1 MSDAGARCG
10 RGGEAVAYWC
20 AARLL
25 ARHEAYALHCLSAAG
40 YVSYYPRLR
49 VRRARFGRKIETHP
63 PLFPGYAFIAIELQ
77 WHTARWCPCVIGLIM
92 DGPVPARV
100 CDDIIA
106 EIKGRER
113 GGLVELPKPPG
124 LHAGDR
130 VRFLS
135 GPFAGHLGLYAG
147 MKPRQRVEVLL
158 QLLGSMQRVT
168 LPRGA
173 VELIRCT
180 P

>member
-25 ARHEAYALHCLSAAG
+25 ARHEAYALHCLALRG
-40 YVSYYPRLR
+40 YATYLPRLR
-49 VRRARFGRKIETHP
+49 EHRVVRGRKVESYP
-63 PLFPGYAFIAIELQ
+63 PLFPGYCFVVIELQ
-77 WHTARWCPCVIGLIM
+77 WHTAGWAPGTN
-92 DGPVPARV
+92 
-100 CDDIIA
+100 
-106 EIKGRER
+106 
-113 GGLVELPKPPG
+113 GLVMSGNLPVRVPDAVIADLRAREVDGYVQLPKPRE
-124 LHAGDR
+124 LRRGDR
-130 VRFLS
+130 VCVTHGLL
-135 GPFAGHLGLYAG
+135 AGQLGIYAG
-147 MKPRQRVEVLL
+147 MKPHQRVEVLL

-173 VELIRCT
+173 IELTRCT

>member
-1 MSDAGARCG
+1 MS
-10 RGGEAVAYWC
+10 YWC
-20 AARLL
+20 AARLQ
-25 ARHEAYALHCLSAAG
+25 AQHEQYALHCLGVAG
-40 YVSYYPRLR
+40 YQSYYPRLR
-49 VRRARFGRKIETHP
+49 VRRARFGRKVEILP

-77 WHTARWCPCVIGLIM
+77 WHAARWCPCVINLIM
-92 DGPVPARV
+92 DGAAPAHVPDNV
-100 CDDIIA
+100 IA
-106 EIKGRER
+106 EIRSREVR
-113 GGLVELPKPPG
+113 GAVELPKPPG

-130 VRFLS
+130 VRILA
-135 GPFAGHLGLYAG
+135 GPFCGHLALYAG